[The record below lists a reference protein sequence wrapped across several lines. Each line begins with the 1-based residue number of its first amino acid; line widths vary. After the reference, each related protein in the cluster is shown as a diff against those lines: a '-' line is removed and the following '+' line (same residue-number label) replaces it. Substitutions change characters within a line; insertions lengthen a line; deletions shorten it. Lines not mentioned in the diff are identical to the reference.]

1 MATWKKVVV
10 SGSSAVLAGLT
21 VDATISGDIDGNAAT
36 ATALET
42 ARTINGQSFNGT
54 ANITVTAAG
63 STLSDT
69 VTVAKGGTGLTSI
82 ADKSLI
88 FTSDTD
94 TFSALTAGASD
105 DGKVVSYNNSTGN
118 YELISAATGDITGV
132 VSSTTNQLVVTDPT
146 GPEPS
151 LAITTAAILDG
162 GTGLATADQ
171 IHSFVTTQ
179 TDAMAADTTGNA
191 GTATALETAR
201 NIGGVSFDGTANINL
216 PGVNTTGTQDTS
228 GNAGTATALETAR
241 NIGGV
246 SFDGT
251 ANINLPGVNTAGTQD
266 TSGTA
271 ANATNAADSALLN
284 GEDKAAMFTGPTFT
298 GTTTAAALNVTGNVS
313 LGDQLTD
320 QVTVNGDLIVKG
332 TASFENTENLLVKD
346 RFITLAS
353 GSTDASG
360 DGGIVVET
368 SATNGGQGPAF
379 AWNGGDSRWGVAALV
394 QSDASSYAADAFM
407 ASVLKPAA
415 ANTAAAILAID
426 SNYNKKGNLYVASG
440 QEDIW
445 IYS

>member
-10 SGSSAVLAGLT
+10 SGSSAELSGLT
-21 VDATISGDIDGNAAT
+21 VTSTIVGDLTGDVTGDVTGNVSGTAGSTTGNAGT
-36 ATALET
+36 ATALQT
-42 ARTINGQSFNGT
+42 ARTINGVSFDGT

-69 VTVAKGGTGLTSI
+69 VPTTKGGTGLTTI
-82 ADKSLI
+82 G
-88 FTSDTD
+88 
-94 TFSALTAGASD
+94 SALQVLRVNDAGTALEYGAAS
-105 DGKVVSYNNSTGN
+105 
-118 YELISAATGDITGV
+118 EGDVTGV

-151 LAITTAAILDG
+151 LAIQTAVIADA
-162 GTGLATADQ
+162 GTALATADQ

-179 TDAMAADTTGNA
+179 GDTMAASTSGNA
-191 GTATALETAR
+191 ATATALETAR
-201 NIGGVSFDGTANINL
+201 DIGGVSFNGTANINL
-216 PGVNTTGTQDTS
+216 PGVN
-228 GNAGTATALETAR
+228 A
-241 NIGGV
+241 
-246 SFDGT
+246 
-251 ANINLPGVNTAGTQD
+251 AGTQD

-284 GEDKAAMFTGPTFT
+284 GENKATMFTAPSF
-298 GTTTAAALNVTGNVS
+298 TGNVS
-313 LGDQLTD
+313 LGNQISD

-353 GSTDASG
+353 GSTNAAG

-394 QSDASSYAADAFM
+394 QSDATSYAADAFM
-407 ASVLKPAA
+407 SVVLPAAA
-415 ANTAAAILAID
+415 ANTPTAIAAID
-426 SNYNKKGNLYVASG
+426 TNYNKNGNIYTSTATDN
-440 QEDIW
+440 DIW